1 MLPYE
6 RQEQLLALLKSN
18 KSATVTQLARTLYVS
33 EASVRRDIERL
44 ESRGLVRRVY
54 GGVMLADAASP
65 VPVELRDGA
74 HSAAKEA
81 IARRAAA
88 LVKDGDVVILDASS
102 TVRRMV
108 PHLAGR
114 RNVTLI
120 TNNLRLFSEPPAG
133 LRLYGTGGIFLP
145 EDHAFAGPAAEAFLD
160 NVRADLVFFS
170 SQGLSSDGEISDA
183 SEVQTAL
190 RRVMLRRAERKY
202 FLCDASKF
210 GVQRLFTL
218 CHRDALTDI
227 LSDAPLPWESAENFA
242 EKT

>member
-1 MLPYE
+1 MMKPVLAGSC
-6 RQEQLLALLKSN
+6 LLNLCAPFTPLL
-18 KSATVTQLARTLYVS
+18 
-33 EASVRRDIERL
+33 DIHCTA
-44 ESRGLVRRVY
+44 
-54 GGVMLADAASP
+54 GG
-65 VPVELRDGA
+65 
-74 HSAAKEA
+74 K
-81 IARRAAA
+81 
-88 LVKDGDVVILDASS
+88 
-102 TVRRMV
+102 V
-108 PHLAGR
+108 PH
-114 RNVTLI
+114 
-120 TNNLRLFSEPPAG
+120 PPQSS
-133 LRLYGTGGIFLP
+133 GIFLP

-218 CHRDALTDI
+218 CRRDALTDI